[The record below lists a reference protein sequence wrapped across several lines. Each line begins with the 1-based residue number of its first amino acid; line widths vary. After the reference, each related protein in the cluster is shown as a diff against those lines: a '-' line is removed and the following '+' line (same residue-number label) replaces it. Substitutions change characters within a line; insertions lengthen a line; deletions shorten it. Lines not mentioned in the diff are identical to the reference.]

1 MHHRAGQRGAPGAR
15 DHRAFSG
22 GDPCRRA
29 LRALL
34 ANREGPRTEPCRAF
48 DIFLPMA
55 DFPFRHGF
63 AMLPFEAV
71 ERALADPGRL
81 PEAVPTDG

>member
-1 MHHRAGQRGAPGAR
+1 
-15 DHRAFSG
+15 
-22 GDPCRRA
+22 
-29 LRALL
+29 
-34 ANREGPRTEPCRAF
+34 
-48 DIFLPMA
+48 MA